1 MVKIPKMKDPN
12 IDDYQILKY
21 LQGAST
27 PAETESMLS
36 WLAESEKNRNTY
48 FQLKAL
54 WHAYKDNF
62 ENDQLN
68 LENSLL
74 AYRARINRPRR
85 ISFLSIAISRLL
97 TSLLVP
103 NQTTISPKNI
113 RRN

>member
-1 MVKIPKMKDPN
+1 MVKIPKMKDSN

-36 WLAESEKNRNTY
+36 WLAKSEENRNTY

-74 AYRARINRPRR
+74 AYRARISQPKK
-85 ISFLSIAISRLL
+85 ISFFSVAISKIIS
-97 TSLLVP
+97 TFFVP
-103 NQTTISPKNI
+103 TQSIISTRNI
-113 RRN
+113 RKN

>member
-68 LENSLL
+68 FENSLL
-74 AYRARINRPRR
+74 AYRARINQPKR
-85 ISFLSIAISRLL
+85 ISFFSVALSKIISTLF
-97 TSLLVP
+97 VP
-103 NQTTISPKNI
+103 NQSIVSNRNI
-113 RRN
+113 RKN

>member
-1 MVKIPKMKDPN
+1 MLKIPKMKDPI

-21 LQGAST
+21 LQGTST
-27 PAETESMLS
+27 QAETENIRLWLS
-36 WLAESEKNRNTY
+36 KSEENRNTY

-74 AYRARINRPRR
+74 AYRARISQPKK
-85 ISFLSIAISRLL
+85 ISFFSVAISKMISTLF
-97 TSLLVP
+97 VP
-103 NQTTISPKNI
+103 NQSIISNRNI
-113 RRN
+113 RKN